1 MQKSA
6 ILDCRYFAEP
16 LTFTRKFAEAVED
29 SKGLQH
35 LIFVPNFAADFTT
48 QTAKKDEKI
57 VSILAMTIFAAN
69 LIFINGEPS
78 NQSDKGIQPDKQ
90 VIIKKRKKIDD
101 QFHRRYFPSKEIM
114 GYVSFGRKFPYDKS
128 SVRR

>member
-48 QTAKKDEKI
+48 QTAKKDEKNCFHPCDDDFR
-57 VSILAMTIFAAN
+57 S
-69 LIFINGEPS
+69 EPHFY
-78 NQSDKGIQPDKQ
+78 KWRA
-90 VIIKKRKKIDD
+90 V
-101 QFHRRYFPSKEIM
+101 
-114 GYVSFGRKFPYDKS
+114 KS
-128 SVRR
+128 E